1 MFDWV
6 NDIWDW
12 FVQLLYALKDFLT
25 DLPLIALGH
34 FLDALAT
41 IIEGIPVPGF
51 ADGQSLGNLLS
62 DLPPGVLYFL
72 SQSGIN
78 EGFLILASAFTFRM
92 IRKAVT
98 LFQW

>member
-12 FVQLLYALKDFLT
+12 FVQLFYALKDFLT

-34 FLDALAT
+34 FLDAVAT
-41 IIEGIPVPGF
+41 LIEAIPVPAF
-51 ADGQSLGNLLS
+51 ADGVTLGSILSNLPS
-62 DLPPGVLYFL
+62 GVLYFL
-72 SQSGIN
+72 SQSGLN
-78 EGFLILASAFTFRM
+78 EGFAILSGAFVFRM
-92 IRKAVT
+92 IRKAIT